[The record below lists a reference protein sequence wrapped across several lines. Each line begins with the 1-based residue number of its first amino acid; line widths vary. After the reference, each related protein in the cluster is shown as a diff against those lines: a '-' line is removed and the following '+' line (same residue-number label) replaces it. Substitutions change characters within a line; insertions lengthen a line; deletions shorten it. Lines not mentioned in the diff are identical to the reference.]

1 MHQQYRA
8 GYHSSKTQHKAATVV
23 LYSKKI
29 AMIFIRKQLSAVK
42 PIPVSLLRA
51 ASLLLCCCLGLA
63 VFAQSGRLSGK
74 LTDEKGNTV
83 GFVNVA
89 LLKIPDSSL
98 AAAALTDTAGNF
110 SIATPARGSYVLR
123 FTAIGFRE
131 TKTPFFEVTDA
142 GFSKDFG
149 VLVLP
154 NDAKVLRDVSVVA
167 LRPTIV
173 QLADRMVVSVE
184 GTAMAAGNTAYAV
197 LSRAPGVFIDAEG
210 NIQLNGRSGV
220 TVMLDGKLTYLSAR
234 DLRTML
240 EAMPAENLK
249 NIEIITNPS
258 AKYDA
263 EGNSG
268 ILNINLRKNTQQGI
282 NGSVYTT
289 YNYNFQQQHG
299 GSVGANI
306 NHKSGKWNSFMT
318 TDVSRRVGGR
328 DATFTRIF
336 YGTRTTYFDQEAV
349 GNYLNQGPPTIRIGT
364 DYSFNSVHSL
374 GAMVSF
380 VKNTG
385 DQDFLTDTYI
395 GNAPKNASQLIEA
408 DNISTNTYRNL
419 TTNLHYTGKLDTLGT
434 LLTSDLDYV
443 KITNRGFTNM
453 YNYYTDLTNGQK
465 TQDFL
470 YTNTPSGFDIYS
482 GKIDLTLPFDK
493 GHKVETG
500 VKASRVISEND
511 FSFYFNN
518 GSLVVDPLRTNHF
531 KYNESIYAGYVNWG
545 GPLSKSIT
553 VQTGLRL
560 EHTSS
565 VANVITTGEIT
576 KRNYTN
582 LFPSV
587 FLQHKV
593 NKNYGINYSYS
604 RRLTRP
610 NYGALNTFKA
620 YRDPYTWYQG
630 NAYLR
635 PQYTNSFSV
644 TQTFR
649 QVYVLTLNY
658 QLYKDAM
665 AEVPIIN
672 VDEATTVYTTGNLS
686 KGRNMSLSAVAP
698 LKIMKKWDS
707 QNTMTLSYTKNETE
721 TNLGAVVNDQ
731 LFAML
736 QSNHTILLPASV
748 RMELNLL
755 VRGPAANGLYIM
767 APMQRLDIAFKK
779 TILKKLDLTANVV
792 DVFKTFRY
800 VWTTDIG
807 GQVNDFDQ
815 YFRVRTIGVSL
826 RYNFSRGQKVEQK
839 RRSTTVEEVNRT

>member
-1 MHQQYRA
+1 M
-8 GYHSSKTQHKAATVV
+8 
-23 LYSKKI
+23 
-29 AMIFIRKQLSAVK
+29 RKSISPLELCLSFLTTPGRTTPLK
-42 PIPVSLLRA
+42 PLL
-51 ASLLLCCCLGLA
+51 LLLCFCLGGVAFGQQGTLT
-63 VFAQSGRLSGK
+63 GK
-74 LTDEKGNTV
+74 LADDKGKPV
-83 GFVNVA
+83 GFANVA
-89 LLKIPDSSL
+89 LLKSNDSSF
-98 AAAALTDTAGNF
+98 AAGALTDTTGSF
-110 SIATPARGSYVLR
+110 SITTPDGGTYFLK
-123 FTAIGFRE
+123 FTAIGFGER
-131 TKTPFFEVTDA
+131 KTEVFEVTGA
-142 GFSKDFG
+142 EFAKNFATLTLKGESKT
-149 VLVLP
+149 LQE
-154 NDAKVLRDVSVVA
+154 VSVLA

-197 LSRAPGVFIDAEG
+197 LSRAPGVFIDADG

-220 TVMLDGKLTYLSAR
+220 TVMVDGKLTYLSAR

-268 ILNINLRKNTQQGI
+268 ILNINLRKNTQQGM
-282 NGSVYTT
+282 NGSVFTT

-299 GSVGANI
+299 GSVGGSI
-306 NHKSGKWNSFMT
+306 NHKSGKWNSFLNV
-318 TDVSRRVGGR
+318 DASRRVGGR

-336 YGTRTTYFDQEAV
+336 YGAKTTYFDQDAV
-349 GNYLNQGPPTIRIGT
+349 GNYLNQGPPTIRLGT
-364 DYSFNSVHSL
+364 DYSFNSKHSL
-374 GAMVSF
+374 GAMASF

-385 DQDFLTDTYI
+385 DQDFLTDTYL

-408 DNISTNTYRNL
+408 DNISTNTYRNF

-443 KITNRGFTNM
+443 KITNRGYTNM
-453 YNYYTDLTNGQK
+453 YNYYTDLASGEKKQE
-465 TQDFL
+465 FL
-470 YTNTPSGFDIYS
+470 FSNTPSGFDIYS
-482 GKIDLTLPFDK
+482 GKIDLTLPIK
-493 GHKVETG
+493 KVYKIETG
-500 VKASRVISEND
+500 VKGSRVISEND

-518 GSLVVDPLRTNHF
+518 GALVLDPNRTNHF
-531 KYNESIYAGYVNWG
+531 KYNESIYAGYLNWN
-545 GPLSKSIT
+545 GPLSKKLT
-553 VQTGLRL
+553 AQTGLRL
-560 EHTSS
+560 EHTAST
-565 VANVITTGEIT
+565 ANVITSGDVT
-576 KRNYTN
+576 KRSYTN

-587 FLQHKV
+587 FLQQKV
-593 NKNYGINYSYS
+593 SDNYGINYSYS
-604 RRLTRP
+604 RRLSRP

-630 NAYLR
+630 NAFLR

-644 TQTFR
+644 TQTFKR
-649 QVYVLTLNY
+649 LYVLTLNY

-672 VDEATTVYTTGNLS
+672 VDSATTVYTTGNLS
-686 KGRNMSLSAVAP
+686 KGKSMGLSAVAP

-707 QNTMTLSYTKNETE
+707 QNTATLSYVKNETE
-721 TNLGAVVNDQ
+721 TNLGPVENSQ

-736 QSNHTILLPASV
+736 QSNHTILLPKSI
-748 RMELNLL
+748 RMEMNVL

-767 APMQRLDIAFKK
+767 APMQRLDVAFKK
-779 TILKKLDLTANVV
+779 TFLKKLDVALNVV
-792 DVFKTFRY
+792 DVFKSFRY

-807 GQVNDFDQ
+807 GQVNDFNQ

-826 RYNFSRGQKVEQK
+826 RYNFSKGQKVEQK
-839 RRSTTVEEVNRT
+839 RRSGSVEEVNRT

>member
-1 MHQQYRA
+1 M
-8 GYHSSKTQHKAATVV
+8 
-23 LYSKKI
+23 L
-29 AMIFIRKQLSAVK
+29 FIRKW
-42 PIPVSLLRA
+42 LLRTTIA
-51 ASLLLCCCLGLA
+51 LMFLGLSIA
-63 VFAQSGRLSGK
+63 VYAQTGTLSGK
-74 LTDEKGNTV
+74 LTDEKGKPVSFANVTV
-83 GFVNVA
+83 LRSN
-89 LLKIPDSSL
+89 DSSF
-98 AAAALTDTAGNF
+98 AAGALTDTTGNF
-110 SIATPARGSYVLR
+110 SITTPGQGSYVLR
-123 FTAIGFRE
+123 FSAIGFRE
-131 TKTPFFEVTDA
+131 FKTAPFEVA
-142 GFSKDFG
+142 AADFARNFG
-149 VLVLP
+149 TLTLKT
-154 NDAKVLRDVSVVA
+154 DAKVLQDVSVVA

-197 LSRAPGVFIDAEG
+197 LSRAPGVFIDADG

-234 DLRTML
+234 DLRTLL

-268 ILNINLRKNTQQGI
+268 ILNINLRKNTQQGM

-289 YNYNFQQQHG
+289 YNYNFKQQHG
-299 GSVGANI
+299 GSAGGNI
-306 NHKSGKWNSFMT
+306 NHKSGKWNSFLNV
-318 TDVSRRVGGR
+318 DAARRVGGR

-336 YGTRTTYFDQEAV
+336 YGTQTTYFDQDAI
-349 GNYLNQGPPTIRIGT
+349 GNYLNQGPPSVRLGT
-364 DYSFNSVHSL
+364 DYSFNNNHTL
-374 GAMVSF
+374 GAMASF

-385 DQDFLTDTYI
+385 DQEFLTDTYI
-395 GNAPKNASQLIEA
+395 GNEPKEAAQLIEA
-408 DNISTNTYRNL
+408 DNISTNTYRNF

-434 LLTSDLDYV
+434 LLTADLDYV

-453 YNYYTDLTNGQK
+453 YNYYTNLVNGQK

-482 GKIDLTLPFDK
+482 GKIDLTLPIK
-493 GHKVETG
+493 NGYKIETG
-500 VKASRVISEND
+500 AKASRVISEND

-518 GSLVVDPLRTNHF
+518 GSLVLDPLRTNHF
-531 KYNESIYAGYVNWG
+531 KYNESIYAGYVNWS
-545 GPLSKSIT
+545 GPLSKNIT

-560 EHTSS
+560 EHTASI
-565 VANVITTGEIT
+565 ANLITSGEVT
-576 KRNYTN
+576 RRNYTN

-587 FLQHKV
+587 FLQQKV
-593 NKNYGINYSYS
+593 SKDYGINYSYS

-635 PQYTNSFSV
+635 PQYTNAFSI
-644 TQTFR
+644 TQTFK
-649 QVYVLTLNY
+649 QVYILTLNY
-658 QLYKDAM
+658 QLHKDAM

-672 VDEATTVYTTGNLS
+672 VDEAVTVYTTGNLS
-686 KGRNMSLSAVAP
+686 KGKSMGLSAVAP
-698 LKIMKKWDS
+698 LKITKKWDS

-721 TNLGAVVNDQ
+721 TNLGKVVNDQ

-736 QSNHTILLPASV
+736 QSSHTILLPAKV
-748 RMELNLL
+748 RMELNVLL
-755 VRGPAANGLYIM
+755 RGPAANGLYTM
-767 APMQRLDIAFKK
+767 APMHRLDIAFKK
-779 TILKKLDLTANVV
+779 TLLKKLDVTVNAV

-826 RYNFSRGQKVEQK
+826 RYNFSKGQKVEQK
-839 RRSTTVEEVNRT
+839 RRSGTVEEVNRT